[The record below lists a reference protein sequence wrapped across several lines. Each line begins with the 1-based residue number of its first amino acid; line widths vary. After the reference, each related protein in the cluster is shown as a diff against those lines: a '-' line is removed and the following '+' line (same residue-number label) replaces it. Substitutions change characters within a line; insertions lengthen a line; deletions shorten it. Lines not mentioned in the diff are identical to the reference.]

1 MLHVILL
8 IIQMNKGKRF
18 RILNCRS
25 YFILFRAFFLALL
38 DRPCFSDEIEA
49 WDFGPVVPVVYRNFK
64 EFSSNSIPKVT
75 TVYDCEKETFIEYI
89 DSIDELDKRLINAI
103 TDNMSKYSATRL
115 VEITHNQAPWKKVY
129 KPYMNNIISTD
140 SIKECFEEFVNE

>member
-1 MLHVILL
+1 M
-8 IIQMNKGKRF
+8 
-18 RILNCRS
+18 
-25 YFILFRAFFLALL
+25 ALL

-64 EFSSNSIPKVT
+64 EFGSNSIPKVT
-75 TVYDCEKETFIEYI
+75 TVYDYEQETFIEYI